1 MKSAFQGK
9 FSYTMAARGLLNG
22 ELMMVRRMTVFA
34 VANEMG
40 RGGVPAIMMTYGHWL
55 AAQRRP

>member
-1 MKSAFQGK
+1 MQSAFQEK
-9 FSYTMAARGLLNG
+9 FSYTMAAPGLLG
-22 ELMMVRRMTVFA
+22 GGSVMVRRMTVFA

-40 RGGVPAIMMTYGHWL
+40 RGGVPAIMLTYGHWL